1 MSQTTIDR
9 AQPYPIRLPARQSA
23 GELHIGWR
31 SYPVTVLDISWQAIN
46 VALPK
51 SAIRRVKL
59 HRRVTVWH
67 QGNQY
72 QAVASQPCQKENGV
86 TTLSLTISDVDDPRL
101 KKIQRAMRSCDTKCG
116 EQRIHTDPVVVA
128 VALIGCLVAFLVMP
142 GWGESLGTSTTVTE
156 ALTGFMTGIAEF
168 FTGMF

>member
-9 AQPYPIRLPARQSA
+9 AQPYLIRLPARQSA

-31 SYPVTVLDISWQAIN
+31 SYPVTVLDISWQAIT
-46 VALPK
+46 VALPS

-59 HRRVTVWH
+59 HSKAIVWH

-72 QAVASQPCQKENGV
+72 PAVVSKPCQKENGV
-86 TTLSLTISDVDDPRL
+86 ATLSLMISDTDDPRL
-101 KKIQRAMRSCDTKCG
+101 KKIQRAMRRGDATCG
-116 EQRIHTDPVVVA
+116 EQRLNADPVVVA

-156 ALTGFMTGIAEF
+156 AITGLLTELADF
-168 FTGMF
+168 FTGLF